1 VVHRSAAGTPRVS
14 LLTAKGSLL
23 GIDLFG
29 LTPTDNRNRFTWSP
43 SPLLYT
49 PANSLQGGAALGAA
63 ITAIETVTG
72 RPTVWATAQYLS
84 YAVGTEPLDLDVSIE
99 VAGYN
104 TTQARCVVSRDG
116 REILTAHA
124 ACGSRT
130 AEVTGMWCQRPEVP
144 PPGACERYRYFEHD
158 RGLGALVEH
167 RLALGRQLHEV
178 EGRQGSG
185 HSALW
190 IRSWQGSRMV
200 TTADVSFIGDFMPM
214 GFADALGAPYAGNS
228 LDNTVRIGELAP
240 TEWILLSTHIDH
252 VVNGFGRGRAELW
265 TEDGTLL
272 GDVSQTAVMRKHAR
286 IRAKDPDAN

>member
-1 VVHRSAAGTPRVS
+1 VGRSSAAGTPRVS
-14 LLTAKGSLL
+14 LLTAKASPL
-23 GIDLFG
+23 GIDLFS

-43 SPLLYT
+43 SALLYT

-63 ITAIETVTG
+63 TTAIEAVTG

-84 YAVGTEPLDLDVSIE
+84 YAVGTEPLDLEVAIE
-99 VAGYN
+99 VAGHN

-124 ACGSRT
+124 AC
-130 AEVTGMWCQRPEVP
+130 
-144 PPGACERYRYFEHD
+144 ERYRYFDHD

-178 EGRQGSG
+178 AGQQGSG

-190 IRSWQGSRMV
+190 IRSWLGPRMV
-200 TTADVSFIGDFMPM
+200 TTADIAFIGDFMPM

-228 LDNTVRIGELAP
+228 LDNTIRIGELAA
-240 TEWILLSTHIDH
+240 TEWILLSTHIDQ

-286 IRAKDPDAN
+286 IRAKDPDAD